1 MLRRTG
7 VATNGAQRAAQAG
20 PMTEMRLL
28 ARIAD
33 RDLRAFEDLYRLY
46 HPRLNRFLIQMTRR
60 AHLVEEILD
69 DTMMVV
75 WNKPGGF
82 NGASKLSTWIFGIAY
97 RKAQKAMRRSD
108 EAVEDP
114 AANKRPTLE
123 AGPDQQLEQQQTREV
138 ILQALGEL
146 SADHRAVVDLAYFH
160 EAGYREIAEIMDCP
174 VDTVKTRMFHARRRL
189 REKLAGE
196 LTDWL

>member
-1 MLRRTG
+1 MPMAHHGEPDDNELILRICTADTG
-7 VATNGAQRAAQAG
+7 
-20 PMTEMRLL
+20 
-28 ARIAD
+28 
-33 RDLRAFEDLYRLY
+33 AFETLYKRYYLRVY
-46 HPRLNRFLIQMTRR
+46 RFAFRVTRQ
-60 AHLVEEILD
+60 LDPIEEIIND
-69 DTMMVV
+69 VMYVV
-75 WNKPGGF
+75 WKR
-82 NGASKLSTWIFGIAY
+82 ASSFQPESRASTWIFGIAY